1 MDKLK
6 IEDFTSYGLL
16 YLRKNELISIL
27 SKYLIVEMEAEMSDK
42 SVINIV
48 INALFSRVQFLKGL
62 NT

>member
-27 SKYLIVEMEAEMSDK
+27 SKYLIVEMESEMPDK